1 MKIRDFLKNDDFDVN
16 TNVKIFDGT
25 DKTWEEAE
33 LLYRGFGSSTDVPE
47 EILDMDIK
55 YITTDGDC
63 IVIEGKCDKD
73 SKMSQNSKDILFKCL
88 QQKRGYGYAILQ
100 VRNGDPY
107 ALFSS
112 IKELERMDKKPDI
125 KSYTCVYSSRF
136 NSDYLY
142 GKKIDEL
149 TDGDLL
155 EYLYMAFNTD
165 SRPRDY
171 HARSMSVSDVVVLN
185 RNGSVRTYFV
195 DSIGFK
201 KLPDS
206 FLDF

>member
-1 MKIRDFLKNDDFDVN
+1 MKIRDFLRNDDFDVN
-16 TNVKIFDGT
+16 TNVRIFDGT
-25 DKTWEEAE
+25 EKTWEEAE
-33 LLYRGFGSSTDVPE
+33 LLYRGFGSSDVPD
-47 EILDMDIK
+47 EILDMEIK
-55 YITTDGDC
+55 YITTDDDC
-63 IVIEGKCDKD
+63 IVIEGKYTEG
-73 SKMSQNSKDILFKCL
+73 MSQSSKDILSKCL
-88 QQKRGYGYAILQ
+88 QQEKGCGYAILQ
-100 VRNGDPY
+100 VRNSDPY

-112 IKELERMDKKPDI
+112 IEELERMDKEPDI
-125 KSYTCVYSSRF
+125 KSYTCVYSSKF
-136 NSDYLY
+136 GTDVYLY
-142 GKKIDEL
+142 GKKINEL

-155 EYLYMAFNTD
+155 EHLYMVFNTD

-185 RNGSVRTYFV
+185 RNGNVKIYFV